1 MWFVGSRA
9 LLKVDGLARPQQR
22 DEESIRSCCVHQHGR
37 AADDFGVTARGQEQ
51 RGVFVGSAGE
61 LQARGRWC
69 LLTPRGTRMKP
80 ALIVHGGCGTP
91 PPGEEGPRKVACER
105 AAEAGWK
112 VLLTEGSAL
121 DAVEAAVRALED
133 EPLLNAGTGSYLQA
147 DGVAR
152 LDASLMTDDGRAGAV
167 AQVPLLPHPVSL
179 ARYLLEHDAHVML
192 AGPEALALAARLG
205 HEVGVVATPAKIAYW
220 QEHLDEA
227 CRRLDY
233 AAMAAA
239 WKCSNP
245 RLGTVG
251 CVALDARGRLAAGTS
266 TGGTGQCYPGR
277 VGDTPII
284 GAGTYCTPRVG
295 VSMTGVGERILVK
308 LAAKRLA
315 DLAGDGVPLEAATR
329 RVLDEVGPGAGL
341 IALGAD
347 GTIVEE
353 RNTPFLAAARRAS

>member
-1 MWFVGSRA
+1 MR
-9 LLKVDGLARPQQR
+9 
-22 DEESIRSCCVHQHGR
+22 
-37 AADDFGVTARGQEQ
+37 
-51 RGVFVGSAGE
+51 
-61 LQARGRWC
+61 
-69 LLTPRGTRMKP
+69 P

-91 PPGEEGPRKVACER
+91 PPGEEGPRSAACER
-105 AAEAGWK
+105 AADAGWG
-112 VLLTEGSAL
+112 VLRGGGSAL

-133 EPLLNAGTGSYLQA
+133 EPLLNAGTGAYLQA

-152 LDASLMTDDGRAGAV
+152 LDASLMADDGRAGAV

-179 ARYLLEHDAHVML
+179 ARYLLEQDAHVML

-205 HEVGVVATPAKIAYW
+205 HAVGVVATPDKIAYW
-220 QEHLDEA
+220 QEHLDDA

-233 AAMAAA
+233 AAMADA
-239 WKCSNP
+239 WKAENP

-251 CVALDARGRLAAGTS
+251 CVALDERGRLAAGTS

-277 VGDTPII
+277 VGDTPVI

-315 DLAGDGVPLEAATR
+315 DLAGEGVPLDEAAR

-341 IALGAD
+341 VALGS
-347 GTIVEE
+347 GGELVER
-353 RNTPFLAAARRAS
+353 RNTPFMAAARRTA